1 MDILL
6 SLLFG
11 TCIGSLLTYFVVFKE
26 FLKNE
31 TQNTNDELQLL
42 LDETTPR
49 EFYIHKMS
57 QTNLVWNSNTQSYT
71 KTEQ

>member
-6 SLLFG
+6 ALLFG